1 MKLNKDSQAETEVQD
16 STAAD
21 CTTVKPP
28 YSQTPCYVQPGCKLY
43 NEDCVITLSRLNEI
57 DIIITDPPYPNF
69 HKEIFFYKDGL
80 IDFLNELKCRQL
92 VFWTAK
98 EPFPLDFTATHK
110 WHKQTGTYATV
121 EYIYER
127 NGGAEEKTYS
137 YQKIK
142 NRIDAQ
148 MNRDVLTGHP
158 SQKPIRLMKHLIKDF
173 TKKGDTVFDPF
184 AGSGSTG
191 VACLKYQRNFIGSE
205 LNKEYFDLSV
215 KRLESIRSQPELF

>member
-1 MKLNKDSQAETEVQD
+1 MKLNSKQMLNNLGQPILH
-16 STAAD
+16 
-21 CTTVKPP
+21 K
-28 YSQTPCYVQPGCKLY
+28 TPCYVQPDCQLY
-43 NEDCVITLSRLNEI
+43 NEDCGITLSRLGKV
-57 DIIITDPPYPNF
+57 DIVITDPPYPNF

-98 EPFPLDFTATHK
+98 EAFPLDFTAVHK
-110 WHKQTGTYATV
+110 WNKQTGTYATV

-127 NGGAEEKTYS
+127 NGGTEENTYS

-142 NRIDAQ
+142 NKIDAQ

-158 SQKPIRLMKHLIKDF
+158 SQKPIRLMKHIIKDF
-173 TKKGDTVFDPF
+173 TKKGDTIFDPF
-184 AGSGSTG
+184 TGSGSTG

-205 LNKEYFDLSV
+205 IKKEYFDLSE